1 MKKLL
6 KIVVVGLLWINTSYA
21 VSLPKDVASGS
32 KFKKSLTGSYY
43 KKYGMQVVDK
53 KDGHPVRAGKKSI
66 RFEVRAGDCGKDKD
80 GGWSDCD
87 TDRERHELSGKY
99 RVSKGERWYA
109 WSIYLPSDFI
119 NVHPTSTMLAQFHQE
134 RKHVIWMFKNKRG
147 GYWLENYVPE
157 YTVENIKIL
166 TKDQM
171 LGKWN
176 DILINVNW
184 SHEDDGFFKVW
195 ANDKLVYDFK
205 GKTKSKGVKTYF
217 KFGIYRSWISKWYER
232 VKYSSEEKYA
242 KYKEKEIPTQIVY
255 FDEVRAGK
263 KKQDVIKNLK

>member
-1 MKKLL
+1 M
-6 KIVVVGLLWINTSYA
+6 
-21 VSLPKDVASGS
+21 
-32 KFKKSLTGSYY
+32 LT
-43 KKYGMQVVDK
+43 
-53 KDGHPVRAGKKSI
+53 
-66 RFEVRAGDCGKDKD
+66 
-80 GGWSDCD
+80 
-87 TDRERHELSGKY
+87 
-99 RVSKGERWYA
+99 
-109 WSIYLPSDFI
+109 
-119 NVHPTSTMLAQFHQE
+119 QFHQE

-217 KFGIYRSWISKWYER
+217 KFGIYRTEVSH
-232 VKYSSEEKYA
+232 
-242 KYKEKEIPTQIVY
+242 YKQRHNKEIPTQVVY